1 MAAMD
6 NPGPWVLVPRAMD
19 RVDVI
24 IAGGGLNGTALALA
38 LGKAGLR
45 VALVD
50 PRPGWS
56 VAQVPGRDT
65 GAGGGPEDADR
76 RDAGRAYALAA
87 ASKRMLDVLG
97 VWPQV
102 ARDAQPILG
111 IRTSDGRP
119 GEGASPLHMAF
130 AHGEIEEG
138 PMGFMVEDRHLG
150 AALRAAL
157 ADAPGVEAIAGDAVA
172 DHEAGPGVV
181 TVTLRSGRRIAA
193 ALVVAAEGRGS
204 PTARRAGIVW
214 RGWSY
219 GQTALVATVAH
230 ERPHGGVAHQL
241 FLPAGPL
248 AILPLTGD
256 RASIV
261 WTERDATAAAGVALD
276 DAGFLAAL
284 RPRFGD
290 FLGQISLAG
299 PRHAY
304 PLALALAEDYVAPR
318 LALVGD
324 AAHGVHPIAGQGL
337 NLGLRDVAAL
347 AEVLADARRRGEDV
361 GAPDVLLR
369 YRRWRRFDAT
379 TLALGMDAVNRLF
392 SNDLPGLRLARD
404 LGMAAVGR
412 LPGLRRAFIREAAGL
427 TGDLPRLL
435 AGRAL

>member
-1 MAAMD
+1 
-6 NPGPWVLVPRAMD
+6 
-19 RVDVI
+19 
-24 IAGGGLNGTALALA
+24 
-38 LGKAGLR
+38 
-45 VALVD
+45 
-50 PRPGWS
+50 
-56 VAQVPGRDT
+56 
-65 GAGGGPEDADR
+65 
-76 RDAGRAYALAA
+76 
-87 ASKRMLDVLG
+87 
-97 VWPQV
+97 
-102 ARDAQPILG
+102 
-111 IRTSDGRP
+111 
-119 GEGASPLHMAF
+119 
-130 AHGEIEEG
+130 
-138 PMGFMVEDRHLG
+138 
-150 AALRAAL
+150 
-157 ADAPGVEAIAGDAVA
+157 
-172 DHEAGPGVV
+172 V

-193 ALVVAAEGRGS
+193 ALLVAAEGRGS
-204 PTARRAGIVW
+204 ATARRAGIVW

-241 FLPAGPL
+241 FLPGGPL
-248 AILPLTGD
+248 AILPLTRQ

-261 WTERDATAAAGVALD
+261 WTERDPLGAAAAALP
-276 DAGFLAAL
+276 DAAFMAAL

-290 FLGQISLAG
+290 FLGEITLAG

-347 AEVLADARRRGEDV
+347 AEVLAEARRRGEDI

-379 TLALGMDAVNRLF
+379 ALALGMDAVNRLF
-392 SNDLPGLRLARD
+392 SNDLPPLRLMRD
-404 LGMAAVGR
+404 LGMAAIDR

-427 TGDLPRLL
+427 SGDQPRLL

>member
-6 NPGPWVLVPRAMD
+6 NPGGLVLVPAAME
-19 RVDVI
+19 RFDVI
-24 IAGGGLNGTALALA
+24 ISGGGLNGTALAIALA
-38 LGKAGLR
+38 QAGLG
-45 VALVD
+45 VAIVD
-50 PRPGWS
+50 PRPE
-56 VAQVPGRDT
+56 AATPERPGGDGHET
-65 GAGGGPEDADR
+65 AGRG
-76 RDAGRAYALAA
+76 DAGRAYALAA
-87 ASKRMLDVLG
+87 ASKRMLDALA
-97 VWPQV
+97 VWPLV
-102 ARDAQPILG
+102 AREAQPILG

-119 GEGASPLHMAF
+119 GEGASPLHMSF
-130 AHGEIEEG
+130 DHGEIEEG
-138 PMGFMVEDRHLG
+138 PMGFMLEDRPLA
-150 AALRAAL
+150 AALRHVVAAQSV
-157 ADAPGVEAIAGDAVA
+157 AAIAGDAVA
-172 DHEAGPGVV
+172 DHAAGPGGV

-193 ALVVAAEGRGS
+193 ALLVAAEGRGS
-204 PTARRAGIVW
+204 ATARRAGIVW

-241 FLPAGPL
+241 FLPGGPL
-248 AILPLTGD
+248 AILPLTRQ

-261 WTERDATAAAGVALD
+261 WTERDPLGAAAAALP
-276 DAGFLAAL
+276 DAAFMAAL

-290 FLGQISLAG
+290 FLGEITLAG

-347 AEVLADARRRGEDV
+347 AEVLAEARRRGEDI

-379 TLALGMDAVNRLF
+379 ALALGMDAVNRLF
-392 SNDLPGLRLARD
+392 SNDLPPLRLMRD
-404 LGMAAVGR
+404 LGMAAIDR

-427 TGDLPRLL
+427 SGDQPRLL